1 MAIASFPGGYGQC
14 PTLRPVKSKPPDAHP
29 YDSIARLYDPWSRS
43 VVEDVSFY
51 VEEASRAAPGPVVEL
66 GVGTGRIAVPV
77 AAAGISVIGVDSS
90 AGMLEIC
97 REAADLAGVSGK
109 LDLRLGDYSR
119 PPVSEPG
126 EPRAVPLPGLP
137 PPAQEAERVEALRA
151 AYDLL
156 VPGGRLVFDVFTPS
170 REDIEETHGRW
181 LEREPGIFERADW
194 DTARRVLTL
203 SLRGPDSETT
213 MELAWVSQAEWRALL
228 HEARIHGE
236 RVLWLVRPAAVGEP
250 GRLDLDR
257 HPTWRRVEPW
267 TGGSG

>member
-1 MAIASFPGGYGQC
+1 MGDAQAGLASAY
-14 PTLRPVKSKPPDAHP
+14 DA
-29 YDSIARLYDPWSRS
+29 IARLYDPWSRG

-51 VEEASRAAPGPVVEL
+51 VEEASRAAPGPIVEL

-90 AGMLEIC
+90 EGMLEIC

-119 PPVSEPG
+119 PPVSDPG
-126 EPRAVPLPGLP
+126 SLVLCPFRAYLHLHS
-137 PPAQEAERVEALRA
+137 EAERLKALRA

-156 VPGGRLVFDVFTPS
+156 LPGGRLVFDVFTPS
-170 REDIEETHGRW
+170 RQDIEETHGRW

-194 DTARRVLTL
+194 DTGRRVLTL
-203 SLRGPDSETT
+203 SLRGPGSETT

-228 HEARIHGE
+228 HATGFTVDACYGWFDRRPWAGDEDSIWIAT
-236 RVLWLVRPAAVGEP
+236 RPAVG
-250 GRLDLDR
+250 
-257 HPTWRRVEPW
+257 
-267 TGGSG
+267 